1 MLLKITLFP
10 SHIMLRMSPTEHL
23 KNKQFQY
30 YTNYSRLLKKNIA
43 QIVLEIGITL
53 IAKPNK
59 DRMKTDTGHIHLCTQ
74 MEKSYTR
81 H

>member
-1 MLLKITLFP
+1 
-10 SHIMLRMSPTEHL
+10 MSPTEHL

-59 DRMKTDTGHIHLCTQ
+59 DRMKTDRTYSLMHTDGKIL
-74 MEKSYTR
+74 YTTLANKISNV
-81 H
+81 